1 MAPALQDAEQM
12 SSQVLT
18 IVGENGKQ
26 SIRREWERV
35 QFKSHEINTT
45 ILKVKTNIFY
55 FIFCLVYLD
64 RTTITKLY
72 YRLFNIF

>member
-45 ILKVKTNIFY
+45 ILKVKTNQTNTY
-55 FIFCLVYLD
+55 FISFFAMF
-64 RTTITKLY
+64 I
-72 YRLFNIF
+72 